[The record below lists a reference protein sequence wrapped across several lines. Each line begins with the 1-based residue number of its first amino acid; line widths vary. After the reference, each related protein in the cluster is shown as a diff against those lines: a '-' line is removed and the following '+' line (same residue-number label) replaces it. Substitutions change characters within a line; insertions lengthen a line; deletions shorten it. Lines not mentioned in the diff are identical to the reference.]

1 MKSDSSIDKEVY
13 KVIDEYK
20 QRLEEMRINVK
31 KIILYGSH
39 ATRKAREDSDIDLVI
54 VSDDFKNMDTWER
67 MCLLGRARIG
77 IKRPMEIMGLTEEE
91 LESETKLNCIEIKIS
106 QQ

>member
-20 QRLEEMRINVK
+20 QRLEEMGINVK

-39 ATRKAREDSDIDLVI
+39 ATGKAREDSDIDLI
-54 VSDDFKNMDTWER
+54 VVSNEFKDMDIWER
-67 MCLLGRARIG
+67 LCLLGRARIG
-77 IKRPMEIMGLTEEE
+77 IKRPMEIMGFTEEE
-91 LESETKLNCIEIKIS
+91 PESETKLNCVEIKTG
-106 QQ
+106 Q

>member
-77 IKRPMEIMGLTEEE
+77 IKKTDGDNGTY
-91 LESETKLNCIEIKIS
+91 
-106 QQ
+106 